1 MDGSPGPELVF
12 DLWKSSG
19 ERKEVKA
26 DVSND
31 ISLDVLTLD
40 LQVKLDKDQ
49 DFHIQGSLEKFPPAQ
64 SAKVEHRL
72 NFVPRRPDICFWRI
86 FLPLFY

>member
-1 MDGSPGPELVF
+1 MDGSAGPELVF

-26 DVSND
+26 DVSHD
-31 ISLDVLTLD
+31 ISLDVLTPD

-49 DFHIQGSLEKFPPAQ
+49 DFHLQGSLKCLQKISSSPVSHSPSPA
-64 SAKVEHRL
+64 
-72 NFVPRRPDICFWRI
+72 
-86 FLPLFY
+86 